1 MDHRPFLLNFV
12 VRSTLF
18 VLVAHSSLATVSQ
31 GIAAEATDRRSF
43 TIPAGEAN
51 ATLKVFAKQSK
62 VELLYSTSDIA
73 GVMTNAVDGSL
84 TSHEALSLMLK
95 GTDLEAADVTRSGAI
110 AIRWRA
116 SDPRAARAVN
126 GQTRNRPSAARN
138 DNSTGPSPTPM
149 KRKTMFS
156 ILAAW
161 LGLSFGQSDAATP
174 SGSSSTAAATAGTA
188 ALTGIVT
195 NAATG
200 RTLEGARVILQGTG
214 REVLTD
220 RDGTFRLSEVP
231 EGPARITVFYTGLD
245 AAEISVPVTAGTN
258 RRDVALTSGI
268 YKLEKFVVA
277 GEREGNAQAITIQRN
292 STGVKTVVSTDAFG
306 SLGANPA
313 DLLARLPGVFGETDG
328 SAIRYVRIRGM
339 DHVLNSVTLDGNR
352 LANAASAGSSREFQY
367 TQIGADSIGR
377 IEVVKSPTPDM
388 DADSIGGAVNLVSR
402 SAFDQKGR
410 RLSAQAGAI
419 MRLRPGATGQH
430 KVATP
435 SFAFSYS
442 EVFKD
447 KIGISI
453 NYGDR
458 YHYSPTP
465 ASSRSYEDKLADPAY
480 TYSFGLE
487 DYFHR
492 QHRWGG
498 GIKLDYRLS
507 EHSRFYLNRT
517 QNWMIEPSKNHY
529 TTYSTAQSV
538 ATLDATGNLTGTG
551 AIVPGYT
558 RNRTEWRPVA
568 ASQVAG
574 TSSFEYKDVEG
585 ETTEVGGVHK
595 FPGWEVDYSVYRS
608 LSITNYPHNDQVTII
623 ATGIGIAIEESGDRN
638 FPRLIQ
644 TAGPGL
650 TNPDSY
656 QARRDLRVA
665 QGKDVFNGAA
675 LNVKRTF
682 ATAIPF
688 SIKAGARLRAQK
700 RDLFADQFRW
710 WYVGPDGISGPNPA
724 TGRSDDNLARFVNPR
739 IVRWEGT
746 ERYPLLPFLNWSDH
760 NYNPHSAY
768 RPGPNFETAL
778 KSNPELFSE
787 DVEIRTRTALANR
800 INFKET
806 ISAAYAMG
814 NVRLGRLDVTTGFR
828 VEKTETEGNGS
839 KNEITPA
846 EAARRAAWVGVVTP
860 QETIRRTLAQYS
872 GRQQAKGDYTE
883 VFPHLHL
890 KYGINE
896 RLLARAS
903 FATNIGRPSIG
914 QLIPNTSV
922 NHSTRTLVI
931 SNPSLKPQFGRN
943 VDVSLEYYF
952 EPAGL
957 LSVGVFLKDIKQ
969 FIFTRAGNTLQG
981 NEGGDYDQYAGYT
994 YTSQFNGGSA
1004 KVRGLELAYQQQFTF
1019 LPGFLQALGA
1029 YANYSRNETEGN
1041 YGGATTTKRVAGF
1054 IPETANVGISYLR
1067 SPWNIRLQYNYAGRR
1082 LSSVSASQARLSYFK
1097 ARGIYDLK
1105 TVFTLTRNVSLY
1117 FDVWNI
1123 FDEQEYTQEWEGGRV
1138 GRNFRTGRQLI
1149 GGINWKL

>member
-1 MDHRPFLLNFV
+1 M
-12 VRSTLF
+12 SG
-18 VLVAHSSLATVSQ
+18 LV
-31 GIAAEATDRRSF
+31 
-43 TIPAGEAN
+43 
-51 ATLKVFAKQSK
+51 
-62 VELLYSTSDIA
+62 
-73 GVMTNAVDGSL
+73 
-84 TSHEALSLMLK
+84 
-95 GTDLEAADVTRSGAI
+95 
-110 AIRWRA
+110 
-116 SDPRAARAVN
+116 
-126 GQTRNRPSAARN
+126 
-138 DNSTGPSPTPM
+138 
-149 KRKTMFS
+149 
-156 ILAAW
+156 AAW
-161 LGLSFGQSDAATP
+161 LGLSFGPTEAATP
-174 SGSSSTAAATAGTA
+174 SGDPASGAPTAARTST
-188 ALTGIVT
+188 LTGIVT

-200 RTLEGARVILQGTG
+200 RTLEGARVVLQGTG

-220 RDGTFRLSEVP
+220 RSGLYRLGEVP
-231 EGPARITVFYTGLD
+231 EGAARIAVFYTGLD
-245 AAEISVPVTAGTN
+245 PAELTVPVTAGTS
-258 RRDVALTSGI
+258 RRDVAMTSSI

-388 DADSIGGAVNLVSR
+388 DADSIGGAVNMVSK
-402 SAFDQKGR
+402 SAFDHQTR
-410 RLSAQAGAI
+410 RLSGQVGAI

-430 KVATP
+430 EVATP

-447 KIGISI
+447 KIGVSI

-465 ASSRSYEDKLADPAY
+465 ASARSYEDKLADPAY

-487 DYFHR
+487 TYFHR

-498 GIKLDYRLS
+498 GIKVDYKLN
-507 EHSRFYLNRT
+507 EQSRFYINRT
-517 QNWMIEPSKNHY
+517 QNWMIEPSLNHY
-529 TTYSTAQSV
+529 TTFSTAQSV
-538 ATLDATGNLTGTG
+538 AAVDAAGNLTGTG

-558 RNRTEWRPVA
+558 RSRTLWRPVP
-568 ASQVAG
+568 ASQVAA

-585 ETTEVGGVHK
+585 ETTEIGGVHK
-595 FPGWEVDYSVYRS
+595 FPGWDIDYSAYRS

-623 ATGIGIAIEESGDRN
+623 ATGIGLAIEESGDPN
-638 FPRLIQ
+638 FPRLTQ
-644 TAGPGL
+644 TGGPDI

-665 QGKDVFNGAA
+665 QGKDVFNGVAFNA
-675 LNVKRTF
+675 KRSW
-682 ATAIPF
+682 ATPIPF
-688 SIKAGARLRAQK
+688 SLKAGARVRAQK

-739 IVRWEGT
+739 VIRWEGT
-746 ERYPLLPFLNWSDH
+746 ERYPLLPVLNWADH
-760 NYNPHSAY
+760 NYNPHSDY
-768 RPGPNFETAL
+768 RTGPNFETAVR
-778 KSNPELFSE
+778 SNPELFSE

-800 INFKET
+800 LQFRET
-806 ISAAYAMG
+806 ISAAYAMASA
-814 NVRLGRLDVTTGFR
+814 RLGRVEITTGFR
-828 VEKTETEGNGS
+828 AEKTETEGNGS

-860 QETIRRTLAQYS
+860 DETIRRTRAQYS
-872 GRQQAKGDYTE
+872 GRQQATGDYAE

-890 KYGINE
+890 KYGINQ

-922 NHSTRTLVI
+922 NNTARTLVI
-931 SNPSLKPQFGRN
+931 SNPSLKPQYGRN
-943 VDVSLEYYF
+943 VDISLEYYF

-957 LSVGVFLKDIKQ
+957 LSAGVFLKDIKQ

-1004 KVRGLELAYQQQFTF
+1004 KVRGFEIAYQQQFTF
-1019 LPGFLQALGA
+1019 LPGPLQGLGA

-1054 IPETANVGISYLR
+1054 IPETANAGFSFIR
-1067 SPWNIRLQYNYAGRR
+1067 SPWNLRLQYNYAGRR
-1082 LSSVSASQARLSYFK
+1082 LAGVSASQARLNYFK

-1105 TVFTLTRNVSLY
+1105 SVFTVTRNVSLY

-1123 FDEQEYTQEWEGGRV
+1123 FDEQEYAQEWEGGRN
-1138 GRNFRTGRQLI
+1138 GRNFRTGRQLLV
-1149 GGINWKL
+1149 GINWKL